1 MTWLQIRRSPCLS
14 TNTFSKTTILLNR
27 HFFSANASPE
37 TSLGV
42 RLKLV
47 FVEFR
52 VRARVE
58 HSFKGENEGRG
69 KVLVK
74 FYGLNTGKLPW
85 PPHLPLEETSVK

>member
-1 MTWLQIRRSPCLS
+1 M
-14 TNTFSKTTILLNR
+14 
-27 HFFSANASPE
+27 
-37 TSLGV
+37 
-42 RLKLV
+42 V